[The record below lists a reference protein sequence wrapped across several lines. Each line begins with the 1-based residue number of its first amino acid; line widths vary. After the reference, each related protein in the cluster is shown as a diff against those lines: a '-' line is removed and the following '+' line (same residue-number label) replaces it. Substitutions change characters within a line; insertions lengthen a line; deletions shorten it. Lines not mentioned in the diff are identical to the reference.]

1 MINWLLGG
9 CTGSI
14 RRWVAREIRQH
25 MRTNPAIQ
33 TNKYSAS
40 LRLLRAGLFGR
51 SYGYFI
57 GLYLLVLVVLVFLDF
72 AIPLYTPES
81 FPEWASPTDL
91 IKSALRDTTGFL
103 IAAQVGALT
112 IVSLAVGLI
121 SIIVGRRGS
130 GATMDVYYN
139 ESLASEVLASSLA
152 LLTVLCVQ
160 LLWPAQTALHIFGF
174 GSRTLIFKVSLTLI
188 HIVWLVFN
196 LAGLAHFADL
206 SFQFVQPR
214 SRTDSE
220 IRYTANQ
227 AVPRQMRHTLSRVLY
242 MQAGE
247 HLLSDWDPQH
257 DPLFVF
263 GHLFGHPRATEIDR
277 VFVQPTRLFDV
288 RVRALRWVLRRWSRR
303 CRSATTNS
311 AGRYGRTA
319 ISAAG
324 PGVYPKF

>member
-1 MINWLLGG
+1 MGRPRDTAAYAHQSGNPNQQVFSFSEATASGPIRQKLWLLY
-9 CTGSI
+9 
-14 RRWVAREIRQH
+14 
-25 MRTNPAIQ
+25 RTI
-33 TNKYSAS
+33 S
-40 LRLLRAGLFGR
+40 LGPGRL
-51 SYGYFI
+51 S
-57 GLYLLVLVVLVFLDF
+57 LLGFRNTALH
-72 AIPLYTPES
+72 AHS
-81 FPEWASPTDL
+81 FPEWASPTDS

-139 ESLASEVLASSLA
+139 KSLASEVLASSLA

-214 SRTDSE
+214 SRNKFQ

-227 AVPRQMRHTLSRVLY
+227 AVPRQMRHTLSRFLY
-242 MQAGE
+242 IRRRA
-247 HLLSDWDPQH
+247 PA
-257 DPLFVF
+257 F
-263 GHLFGHPRATEIDR
+263 GLGPST
-277 VFVQPTRLFDV
+277 
-288 RVRALRWVLRRWSRR
+288 
-303 CRSATTNS
+303 RSALCFWTPIWSPQGN
-311 AGRYGRTA
+311 RD
-319 ISAAG
+319 
-324 PGVYPKF
+324 